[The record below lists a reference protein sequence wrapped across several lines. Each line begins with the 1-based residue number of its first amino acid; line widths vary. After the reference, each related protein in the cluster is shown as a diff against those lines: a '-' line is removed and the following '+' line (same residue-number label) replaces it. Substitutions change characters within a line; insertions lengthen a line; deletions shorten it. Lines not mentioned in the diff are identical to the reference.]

1 MTHETFAEYV
11 HVSVRAVYYWQQR
24 PDGVPK
30 IGVQDLLNKALE
42 AAPEQVKA
50 RFALLIEAG
59 ESDRATTKPNHP
71 SAELDPE
78 QQERIRGVINAPSR
92 LDSATVKHLTQALY
106 GQRHAEDSLGS
117 DLRKFPVRNVR
128 VLHSVVDLPPG
139 GSFPL
144 WNTAKDFFVM
154 ENPWMKNLDVT
165 RR

>member
-1 MTHETFAEYV
+1 MLAN
-11 HVSVRAVYYWQQR
+11 
-24 PDGVPK
+24 GVPVR
-30 IGVQDLLNKALE
+30 IATSYFRADLFANTRMAEPEFVRPTLQAALE
-42 AAPEQVKA
+42 DLGYQ
-50 RFALLIEAG
+50 FG
-59 ESDRATTKPNHP
+59 
-71 SAELDPE
+71 SA
-78 QQERIRGVINAPSR
+78 
-92 LDSATVKHLTQALY
+92 
-106 GQRHAEDSLGS
+106 S

>member
-1 MTHETFAEYV
+1 MPRFRRRLLTV
-11 HVSVRAVYYWQQR
+11 HGSMSPSAYQMKACITGRSVRGNDTTHTASS
-24 PDGVPK
+24 
-30 IGVQDLLNKALE
+30 
-42 AAPEQVKA
+42 AAP
-50 RFALLIEAG
+50 
-59 ESDRATTKPNHP
+59 
-71 SAELDPE
+71 
-78 QQERIRGVINAPSR
+78 
-92 LDSATVKHLTQALY
+92 
-106 GQRHAEDSLGS
+106 GS